1 MNRVSLAC
9 IRLLFFVMLFISTA
23 CNKVD
28 RSLSAA
34 PTAAPTAASGPA
46 MAEAASVP
54 SADEARIAALSAR
67 VQYLEAEL
75 NRVNQQT
82 ASDIPGGVTWD

>member
-34 PTAAPTAASGPA
+34 PTAASGPA
-46 MAEAASVP
+46 IAEAASAP

-82 ASDIPGGVTWD
+82 VSDIPGGVTWD